1 MVKLRKYN
9 GFFIHFFSVFVFFLV
24 LSCGSNQYQNTKI
37 EGKKIGVTAEYGE
50 NKSVDAFVAPYR
62 NHINKDMDVVLAYS
76 PEIMDKS
83 KGEWQTTI
91 GNLMAEMTME
101 MGNPVFAKRTGRNI
115 DICLLNH
122 GGIRAALPKGNITT
136 RTAFEIM
143 PFENSLIV
151 VELKG
156 AQIREM
162 TEYILKEKK
171 PHPLTGLKIIADKNS
186 LAIKTLL
193 VNGQPVD
200 NTKTYF
206 VGTSDYLSNGGDKM
220 DFFKKGIQSHDMEY
234 KLRNLM
240 IDYFK
245 KTDTI
250 PVITTERIVF
260 E

>member
-1 MVKLRKYN
+1 MFL
-9 GFFIHFFSVFVFFLV
+9 FFLL
-24 LSCGSNQYQNTKI
+24 LSCGNNLYQNTKI
-37 EGKKIGVTAEYGE
+37 EGKEIGVTDEYGE

-62 NHINKDMDVVLAYS
+62 DHINKDMDVVLAYA
-76 PEIMDKS
+76 PETMDKS

-101 MGNPVFAKRTGRNI
+101 MGNPVFTKRTGRNI

-122 GGIRAALPKGNITT
+122 GGIRAVLPKGNVTT
-136 RTAFEIM
+136 RNAFEIM

-162 TEYILKEKK
+162 AEYILKEKK
-171 PHPLTGLKIIADKNS
+171 PHPLTGLKIIADKNTS
-186 LAIKTLL
+186 KIKALL
-193 VNGQPVD
+193 VNGKPVEE
-200 NTKTYF
+200 NKIYF
-206 VGTSDYLSNGGDKM
+206 VGTSDYLSNGGDRM
-220 DFFKKGIQSHDMEY
+220 NFFKKGIQSYDMEY

>member
-9 GFFIHFFSVFVFFLV
+9 GFFIHFFGLISFFLL
-24 LSCGSNQYQNTKI
+24 LSCGSNYYQNTKI
-37 EGKKIGVTAEYGE
+37 EGKKIGVTSEFGE
-50 NKSVDAFVAPYR
+50 KKSIDKFVAPYR
-62 NHINKDMDVVLAYS
+62 DHINKDMDVVLAYS
-76 PEIMDKS
+76 PETMDKS

-91 GNLMAEMTME
+91 GNLMAEITLE
-101 MGNPVFAKRTGRNI
+101 MGNPVFVKRTGHKI

-136 RTAFEIM
+136 RNAFEIM

-151 VELKG
+151 VALKG
-156 AQIREM
+156 VQIREM
-162 TEYILKEKK
+162 AEFILKEKK
-171 PHPLTGLKIIADKNS
+171 PHPLTGLKIIADKNTS
-186 LAIKTLL
+186 SVKTLL
-193 VNGQPVD
+193 VNNNPLEES
-200 NTKTYF
+200 KTYF

-220 DFFKKGIQSHDMEY
+220 DFFKKGIQSYDVEY

-245 KTDTI
+245 KTDTV
-250 PVITTERIVF
+250 PVITTERISF